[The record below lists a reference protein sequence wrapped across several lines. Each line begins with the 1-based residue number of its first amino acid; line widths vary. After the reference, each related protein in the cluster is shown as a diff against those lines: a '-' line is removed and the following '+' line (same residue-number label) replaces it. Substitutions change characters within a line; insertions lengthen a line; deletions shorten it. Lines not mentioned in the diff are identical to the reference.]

1 MMSGTRMVCLALC
14 VLIGVSQ
21 WLVAAEEQQHGVIFE
36 QWVRDTFFH
45 GYKPKSYTQKWD
57 IPAEENTEHGG
68 IPANPKA
75 IKFGMP
81 IDMGDALRQFTVAER
96 EEHFLLIVGFWDQDG
111 DQKKWVQGV
120 AVEVS
125 PEQYRK
131 LWEPITREDLEQLD
145 AIVKDKS
152 LSVEEARAQAQKLK
166 NRAPFAKAIM
176 QVNPKLDNKQRRLQ
190 CSLRFGDFFHFLAP
204 KEEALRQ
211 EKPMIWGVAM
221 PEAFSSPPRRRK
233 K

>member
-1 MMSGTRMVCLALC
+1 MGVVSLAMCFPASLR
-14 VLIGVSQ
+14 
-21 WLVAAEEQQHGVIFE
+21 ADEEQKHGVIFE

-81 IDMGDALRQFTVAER
+81 IDMGDALRQMSVIDKGEK
-96 EEHFLLIVGFWDQDG
+96 FLLIVGFWDQDG
-111 DQKKWVQGV
+111 EQKKWVRGV
-120 AVEVS
+120 AAEVT

-131 LWEPITREDLEQLD
+131 LWEPITREDLEKLD
-145 AIVKDKS
+145 AVVKDKS
-152 LSVEEARAQAQKLK
+152 LSLEEARAQAQKIK
-166 NRAPFAKAIM
+166 SRAPFAKAII

-190 CSLRFGDFFHFLAP
+190 CSIRFGDFFYFLAP
-204 KEEALRQ
+204 KEEALR
-211 EKPMIWGVAM
+211 EDEPKIWGVKM
-221 PEAFSSPPRRRK
+221 PEAFASPPRRRK